1 MFVFSEQTQGPMSQH
16 VLMILRI
23 ISKHSKDYVYKKTIL
38 SDMCLD
44 DSTLYHNFYHV
55 KAPKG
60 NQICI
65 SQ

>member
-1 MFVFSEQTQGPMSQH
+1 MSQH

-23 ISKHSKDYVYKKTIL
+23 ISKHSKDYIYKKTIL
-38 SDMCLD
+38 SDKCLD